1 MAQHH
6 AKKERLTI
14 IAIKKADKVDII
26 GPDGITRNIK
36 REQRINEVFFHTF
49 KGEAAEMV
57 LNYMRSISLSMV
69 NGPDATDA
77 QLRHREG
84 MRDMMRIVNTR
95 IEIGEREH
103 RQKMET

>member
-1 MAQHH
+1 
-6 AKKERLTI
+6 
-14 IAIKKADKVDII
+14 
-26 GPDGITRNIK
+26 
-36 REQRINEVFFHTF
+36 
-49 KGEAAEMV
+49 MV

-95 IEIGEREH
+95 IEIGELEH